1 MSKVANILYKPVGLA
16 GGVVAGI
23 LATSLVNKIWALVSG
38 DPSGP
43 PAARTRGERWQKVV
57 AGAAM
62 QGAVFAAV
70 KTAIDRAGA
79 RQFERW
85 SGEYPGT

>member
-1 MSKVANILYKPVGLA
+1 MSKAANILYKPVGLLGGIVA
-16 GGVVAGI
+16 GVVAT
-23 LATSLVNKIWALVSG
+23 AAVNKIWALAAHE
-38 DPSGP
+38 DSGP
-43 PAARTRGERWQKVV
+43 PAARTRGVHWSKVV

-70 KTAIDRAGA
+70 KTAVDRAGA

-85 SGEYPGT
+85 SGEYPGA